1 MDNAMPYV
9 AGSVSPFITSKTQ
22 TLGGASTHHGVLE
35 GEKKP
40 HDYLL

>member
-1 MDNAMPYV
+1 MDNGLPYV
-9 AGSVSPFITSKTQ
+9 AGSMSPFVVSKSQ
-22 TLGGASTHHGVLE
+22 TVGGASHGVLE